1 MGNGLSSTLRHT
13 VPGPPPCAEMADLAP
28 PLALLAQLEATG
40 EISATMRRAGVNFYH
55 LAQCRDRWRR
65 FDPYRELFDALGG
78 WDSPAALAAVA
89 ILDLGWP
96 IEEFARST
104 WRGRRISGSGAVGL
118 FVASLRTLA
127 ALLPAFDADIETEA
141 DFEPEDG

>member
-1 MGNGLSSTLRHT
+1 M
-13 VPGPPPCAEMADLAP
+13 AELAP

-96 IEEFARST
+96 IDEFDPYRELFDALGGWDSPAALAAVAILDLGWPIEEFARS
-104 WRGRRISGSGAVGL
+104 
-118 FVASLRTLA
+118 
-127 ALLPAFDADIETEA
+127 
-141 DFEPEDG
+141 

>member
-1 MGNGLSSTLRHT
+1 
-13 VPGPPPCAEMADLAP
+13 MADLAP

-78 WDSPAALAAVA
+78 WDSPSALAALAVLDLAGQSTNSRDRPGAVA
-89 ILDLGWP
+89 VSPDP
-96 IEEFARST
+96 
-104 WRGRRISGSGAVGL
+104 VQ
-118 FVASLRTLA
+118 
-127 ALLPAFDADIETEA
+127 
-141 DFEPEDG
+141 

>member
-1 MGNGLSSTLRHT
+1 LTLAAT
-13 VPGPPPCAEMADLAP
+13 AAIDELPS

-40 EISATMRRAGVNFYH
+40 EISATMRRAGVNFHH

-96 IEEFARST
+96 IDEFARSS
-104 WRGRRISGSGAVGL
+104 WRGRRISRSGTIGL

-127 ALLPAFDADIETEA
+127 ALLPAFEA
-141 DFEPEDG
+141 DSETDTDLEPEN